1 MEIYVPKAARRYGYY
16 VLPILHGDRFVGRV
30 DPAMDRARGR
40 LVVNAVHPE
49 PGAPASAGP
58 AVATAVAELAA
69 FLGADGVEL
78 RQPPPKLWRG
88 AFA

>member
-1 MEIYVPKAARRYGYY
+1 
-16 VLPILHGDRFVGRV
+16 
-30 DPAMDRARGR
+30 MDRRRGR
-40 LVVNAVHPE
+40 LVVNAVHAQ

-58 AVATAVAELAA
+58 AVATALKELAA

-78 RQPPPKLWRG
+78 GQPPPKVWRG